1 MSIDKNNSQY
11 SKIALLFHWVY
22 VFLFG
27 YGAGSFETLF
37 KLKFIE
43 SAPFYANHAHASIL
57 EFFGEFGLL
66 GFVLFIFSFY
76 KILLNKN
83 NYNFNFILFLTLIII
98 ILIFDFSLHVPINQI
113 FFVNLFLINALF
125 KKISFT
131 R

>member
-1 MSIDKNNSQY
+1 MKGTQ
-11 SKIALLFHWVY
+11 
-22 VFLFG
+22 
-27 YGAGSFETLF
+27 
-37 KLKFIE
+37 
-43 SAPFYANHAHASIL
+43 
-57 EFFGEFGLL
+57 FGLL

-113 FFVNLFLINALF
+113 FFVNLFLINVLF
-125 KKISFT
+125 KEISFT